1 MLASQFQS
9 TPRTAAAVSDAFSPR
24 SAGSVSSAGAER
36 PLAEVMETLATLS
49 RRMDDQAASATAALS
64 PAATSASARAALDCV
79 VAATGDAAE
88 TLAEIEESLRSAKA
102 RRAAR
107 KQRESSQFSR
117 GRSPLTNGEE
127 ASRSA
132 PSGERLAGGSPS
144 FSFFDRDAGA
154 VAAAEAVAARVAK
167 TRETRRPQ
175 ERPTP
180 DAATDLL
187 RGGPIGDFFRD
198 ENEDEDE
205 DEDAFAFGAPRVSR
219 GDGTLNPEETPVR
232 ARLAAMAARLDA
244 GGLGVSIGE
253 PGLARDA
260 FAPLAR
266 RFPSSGKPRGKPG
279 AEQRRQKTKA
289 PKAKANKAKRTTTK
303 AKKNAARGKNAE
315 PDPYDVLAM
324 PRRRAASPEPARP
337 RPFRANPVPMSN
349 YLPPR
354 MVPEL
359 PGTRRSEFGRGF
371 GFDATASAAHDAEAV
386 EATEERLAA
395 VRIRR
400 EALAAA
406 RRNDERTLY

>member
-1 MLASQFQS
+1 
-9 TPRTAAAVSDAFSPR
+9 
-24 SAGSVSSAGAER
+24 
-36 PLAEVMETLATLS
+36 
-49 RRMDDQAASATAALS
+49 
-64 PAATSASARAALDCV
+64 
-79 VAATGDAAE
+79 
-88 TLAEIEESLRSAKA
+88 
-102 RRAAR
+102 
-107 KQRESSQFSR
+107 
-117 GRSPLTNGEE
+117 
-127 ASRSA
+127 
-132 PSGERLAGGSPS
+132 
-144 FSFFDRDAGA
+144 
-154 VAAAEAVAARVAK
+154 
-167 TRETRRPQ
+167 
-175 ERPTP
+175 
-180 DAATDLL
+180 
-187 RGGPIGDFFRD
+187 
-198 ENEDEDE
+198 
-205 DEDAFAFGAPRVSR
+205 
-219 GDGTLNPEETPVR
+219 
-232 ARLAAMAARLDA
+232 MAARLDA

>member
-1 MLASQFQS
+1 MN
-9 TPRTAAAVSDAFSPR
+9 
-24 SAGSVSSAGAER
+24 
-36 PLAEVMETLATLS
+36 
-49 RRMDDQAASATAALS
+49 
-64 PAATSASARAALDCV
+64 
-79 VAATGDAAE
+79 
-88 TLAEIEESLRSAKA
+88 
-102 RRAAR
+102 
-107 KQRESSQFSR
+107 
-117 GRSPLTNGEE
+117 NGED

-132 PSGERLAGGSPS
+132 PSGERLAPSGS

-167 TRETRRPQ
+167 TRETRRPAPDA

-205 DEDAFAFGAPRVSR
+205 DEDAFAFGAPR
-219 GDGTLNPEETPVR
+219 GDPKPRGTLNPDEETPVR

-303 AKKNAARGKNAE
+303 TTNKAKKNAARGKNAE

-359 PGTRRSEFGRGF
+359 PGTRRSEFGRSF
-371 GFDATASAAHDAEAV
+371 GFDATAAAAHEAEAV